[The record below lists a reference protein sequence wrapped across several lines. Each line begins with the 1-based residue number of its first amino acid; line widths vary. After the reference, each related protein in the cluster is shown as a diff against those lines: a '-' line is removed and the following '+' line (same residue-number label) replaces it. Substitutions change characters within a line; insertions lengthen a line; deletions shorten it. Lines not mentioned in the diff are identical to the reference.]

1 MTRRGGGEEMKPICP
16 MMMVRSIDTHAD
28 RLSLQ
33 CMGEECAWWDEELE
47 ACAVR
52 SLLDALDVG
61 DEEE

>member
-1 MTRRGGGEEMKPICP
+1 MKPICP